1 MKLSSVDYYL
11 DWPVS
16 IKLKNLREFIIT
28 NLEKKGDL
36 IRWSIVDIQDSI
48 DSFGTKKL
56 KNKKNINFFSYNLYF
71 NSNFVF

>member
-16 IKLKNLREFIIT
+16 VKLKNLRKFIIA

-36 IRWSIVDIQDSI
+36 IRWSIVDIQNSI

-56 KNKKNINFFSYNLYF
+56 KIKAVIALSLIHI
-71 NSNFVF
+71 

>member
-1 MKLSSVDYYL
+1 MKLTSIDYYI

-36 IRWSIVDIQDSI
+36 IRWSIVDIQNSI

-56 KNKKNINFFSYNLYF
+56 KIKAVIAN
-71 NSNFVF
+71 

>member
-1 MKLSSVDYYL
+1 MKLSSVDYFL

-36 IRWSIVDIQDSI
+36 IRWSIVDIQNSI

-56 KNKKNINFFSYNLYF
+56 KIKAVIAN
-71 NSNFVF
+71 

>member
-16 IKLKNLREFIIT
+16 IKLKNLRKFIIA

-36 IRWSIVDIQDSI
+36 IRWSIVDIQNSV

-56 KNKKNINFFSYNLYF
+56 KIKAVIAN
-71 NSNFVF
+71 

>member
-16 IKLKNLREFIIT
+16 IKLKNLRKFIIA

-36 IRWSIVDIQDSI
+36 IRWSIVDIQNSI

-56 KNKKNINFFSYNLYF
+56 KIKAILAN
-71 NSNFVF
+71 

>member
-16 IKLKNLREFIIT
+16 IKLKNLREFIIS

-36 IRWSIVDIQDSI
+36 IRWSIVDVQDSI

-56 KNKKNINFFSYNLYF
+56 KIKAVLAN
-71 NSNFVF
+71 

>member
-11 DWPVS
+11 NWPVS
-16 IKLKNLREFIIT
+16 IKLKNLRKFIIA

-36 IRWSIVDIQDSI
+36 IRWSIVDIQNSI

-56 KNKKNINFFSYNLYF
+56 KIKAVLANKKI
-71 NSNFVF
+71 

>member
-1 MKLSSVDYYL
+1 MKLSSVDFYL

-16 IKLKNLREFIIT
+16 IKLKNLRKFIIA

-36 IRWSIVDIQDSI
+36 IRWSIVDIQNSS

-56 KNKKNINFFSYNLYF
+56 KIKAVLAN
-71 NSNFVF
+71 

>member
-36 IRWSIVDIQDSI
+36 VRWSIVDIQNSI

-56 KNKKNINFFSYNLYF
+56 KIKAVLAN
-71 NSNFVF
+71 

>member
-16 IKLKNLREFIIT
+16 IKLKDLREFIIA
-28 NLEKKGDL
+28 NFEKKGDL
-36 IRWSIVDIQDSI
+36 IRWSIVDIQNSI

-56 KNKKNINFFSYNLYF
+56 KIKAVIAN
-71 NSNFVF
+71 

>member
-1 MKLSSVDYYL
+1 MKLTSVDYYL

-56 KNKKNINFFSYNLYF
+56 KIKAVIAN
-71 NSNFVF
+71 

>member
-1 MKLSSVDYYL
+1 MKLSSVDYYV

-16 IKLKNLREFIIT
+16 IKVKNLRVFIIA

-36 IRWSIVDIQDSI
+36 IRWSIVDIQNSI

-56 KNKKNINFFSYNLYF
+56 KIKAVIAN
-71 NSNFVF
+71 

>member
-1 MKLSSVDYYL
+1 MKLSSIDYYL

-16 IKLKNLREFIIT
+16 IKLKNLRGFIIA

-36 IRWSIVDIQDSI
+36 IRWSIVDIQNSI

-56 KNKKNINFFSYNLYF
+56 KIKAVLAN
-71 NSNFVF
+71 

>member
-16 IKLKNLREFIIT
+16 IKLKNLRGFIIA

-36 IRWSIVDIQDSI
+36 IRWSIVDIQYSI

-56 KNKKNINFFSYNLYF
+56 KIKAVIANQEI
-71 NSNFVF
+71 

>member
-28 NLEKKGDL
+28 DLEKKGDL
-36 IRWSIVDIQDSI
+36 IRWSIVDIQNSI

-56 KNKKNINFFSYNLYF
+56 RIKAVLAN
-71 NSNFVF
+71 

>member
-36 IRWSIVDIQDSI
+36 IRWSIVDIQNTI

-56 KNKKNINFFSYNLYF
+56 KIKAVIANQKI
-71 NSNFVF
+71 

>member
-16 IKLKNLREFIIT
+16 VKLKNLREFIIT
-28 NLEKKGDL
+28 NIEKKGDL
-36 IRWSIVDIQDSI
+36 IRWSIVDIQNSI

-56 KNKKNINFFSYNLYF
+56 KIKA
-71 NSNFVF
+71 VFAN

>member
-1 MKLSSVDYYL
+1 MKLSSLDYYL

-16 IKLKNLREFIIT
+16 IKLKNLREFIII

-36 IRWSIVDIQDSI
+36 IRWSIVDIQNSI

-56 KNKKNINFFSYNLYF
+56 KIKAVIAN
-71 NSNFVF
+71 

>member
-1 MKLSSVDYYL
+1 MKLSSVDYYI

-56 KNKKNINFFSYNLYF
+56 KIKAVLAN
-71 NSNFVF
+71 

>member
-16 IKLKNLREFIIT
+16 IKLKKLREFIII
-28 NLEKKGDL
+28 NLEKKGDV
-36 IRWSIVDIQDSI
+36 IRWSIVDIQNSV

-56 KNKKNINFFSYNLYF
+56 KIKAVLAN
-71 NSNFVF
+71 

>member
-1 MKLSSVDYYL
+1 MKLISVDYYL

-36 IRWSIVDIQDSI
+36 VRWSIVDIQNSI

-56 KNKKNINFFSYNLYF
+56 KIKAVLAN
-71 NSNFVF
+71 